1 MHGTRKLA
9 NFYLCFRLAL
19 FHSVSYFFFLY
30 QSPSSSLCTV
40 FHFISSNTDKIPLI
54 NRSAN
59 VFVFGA
65 FNMNHKDWLTYSGGT
80 DRSGEFC
87 CNFSFSNDLTQ
98 MVNFPTQIPDCD
110 SQSPAL
116 LDLFPSSDGSIWS
129 TMVFPPPLG
138 NSDHA
143 FVSVSFYF
151 PHYSQQDALFL
162 RIAYDYSPWEN
173 SHISPYQYIVHGKFH
188 ARISLNLVLL
198 LLLANFVSRF
208 RLELICRSLIES
220 IR

>member
-1 MHGTRKLA
+1 MGLENSA
-9 NFYLCFRLAL
+9 NFYLCFQLAL

-40 FHFISSNTDKIPLI
+40 FHSTSSNTDKVLLI
-54 NRSAN
+54 NPSAN
-59 VFVFGA
+59 VFVFGD
-65 FNMNHKDWLTYSGGT
+65 FNMHHKDWLTYSGGT
-80 DRSGEFC
+80 DWSGEFC
-87 CNFSFSNDLTQ
+87 YNFSFSKDLTQ
-98 MVNFPTQIPDCD
+98 MVNFPTQILDCD

-116 LDLFPSSDGSIWS
+116 LDLFLSSDGSIWS

-143 FVSVSFYF
+143 FVPVSIYF
-151 PHYSQQDALFL
+151 PHYSQQDPLFL

-173 SHISPYQYIVHGKFH
+173 SHISPYQYIVHGMFH
-188 ARISLNLVLL
+188 GRISLNSVLL
-198 LLLANFVSRF
+198 MLLTNFVSRF
-208 RLELICRSLIES
+208 RLELIYRSLIES